1 MTRQYILLPL
11 LFLLTTYLS
20 AVFAQTQVSG
30 KVIDENG
37 LPVPYANVLF
47 VKTTIGGY
55 TDEEG
60 RFSLYSEKRQR
71 ELEVSLI
78 GYTTKKIHLEK
89 DHTKGLVVVLAE
101 GEQLSEVT
109 VVAKPK
115 KALSKKENPAYT
127 VLQGIWKNK
136 KKRGLQNATAYEY
149 KKHTTTE
156 LGINNLDT
164 LFLQSTLKSEYDTIR
179 KLLSE
184 KKYKE
189 TFSLPMYL
197 SEKVEKVY
205 ANNQIGKKRVD
216 IEAERS
222 QGIVQQGFGL
232 ERVSKSF
239 DDFDI
244 YDNTYMI
251 LNKPFVSPLAEFGY
265 GVYLYVLN
273 DTIQKDNRSY
283 YRIFFFPKD
292 DQDLALEGKFDVDT
306 KTFMVSNIQMHT
318 TPKTNIN
325 LVRGLSFEKYF
336 TIAND
341 SIYLPEREI
350 QEGDFTIFTKKDEE
364 KGLYVKNY
372 ITFSDVLLNKPKG
385 AAFYEQEIVKVSKNQ
400 FYKDD
405 NYWNKNTIGGA

>member
-115 KALSKKENPAYT
+115 KALPKKENPAYT

-164 LFLQSTLKSEYDTIR
+164 LFLQSTLKSEYDTIESCYLR
-179 KLLSE
+179 KRIKKQFRSRCTLAKKWKKCMLTTKQVRSE
-184 KKYKE
+184 
-189 TFSLPMYL
+189 
-197 SEKVEKVY
+197 
-205 ANNQIGKKRVD
+205 
-216 IEAERS
+216 
-222 QGIVQQGFGL
+222 
-232 ERVSKSF
+232 
-239 DDFDI
+239 
-244 YDNTYMI
+244 
-251 LNKPFVSPLAEFGY
+251 
-265 GVYLYVLN
+265 
-273 DTIQKDNRSY
+273 
-283 YRIFFFPKD
+283 
-292 DQDLALEGKFDVDT
+292 
-306 KTFMVSNIQMHT
+306 
-318 TPKTNIN
+318 
-325 LVRGLSFEKYF
+325 
-336 TIAND
+336 
-341 SIYLPEREI
+341 
-350 QEGDFTIFTKKDEE
+350 
-364 KGLYVKNY
+364 
-372 ITFSDVLLNKPKG
+372 
-385 AAFYEQEIVKVSKNQ
+385 
-400 FYKDD
+400 
-405 NYWNKNTIGGA
+405 

>member
-1 MTRQYILLPL
+1 MTKKILFLILLL
-11 LFLLTTYLS
+11 LPIA
-20 AVFAQTQVSG
+20 AVFGQTHVSG

-47 VKTTIGGY
+47 PKTTIGGY

-78 GYTTKKIHLEK
+78 GYTTKKVHLDK
-89 DHTKGLVVVLAE
+89 DNTKGLVIVLPE

-109 VVAKPK
+109 IVAKPK
-115 KALSKKENPAYT
+115 KALPKKENPAYA

-136 KKRGLQNATAYEY
+136 KKRGLQNATAYQY
-149 KKHTTTE
+149 RKHSTTE
-156 LGINNLDT
+156 LGVNNLDT
-164 LFLQSTLKSEYDTIR
+164 IFLQKALGKEYDTIR
-179 KLLSE
+179 RMLSE

-197 SEKVEKVY
+197 TEKIENVY
-205 ANNQIGKKRVD
+205 GNNQLNKKRID

-232 ERVSKSF
+232 ERVSQSF

-265 GVYLYVLN
+265 GVYLYVLS
-273 DTIQKDNRSY
+273 DTIQDGNRSF
-283 YRIFFFPKD
+283 YRINFFPRD
-292 DQDLALEGKFDVDT
+292 DQDLALEGKFEVDT
-306 KTFMVSNIQMHT
+306 KTYIVKSIQMRT

-336 TIAND
+336 SIQND

-350 QEGDFTIFTKKDEE
+350 QEGDFTLLTKKD
-364 KGLYVKNY
+364 
-372 ITFSDVLLNKPKG
+372 
-385 AAFYEQEIVKVSKNQ
+385 
-400 FYKDD
+400 
-405 NYWNKNTIGGA
+405 

>member
-1 MTRQYILLPL
+1 MTKQYILLPL

-20 AVFAQTQVSG
+20 AVFSQTQVSG

-115 KALSKKENPAYT
+115 KALPKKENPAYM

-205 ANNQIGKKRVD
+205 ANNQTGKKRID

-292 DQDLALEGKFDVDT
+292 DQDLALKESL
-306 KTFMVSNIQMHT
+306 M
-318 TPKTNIN
+318 
-325 LVRGLSFEKYF
+325 
-336 TIAND
+336 
-341 SIYLPEREI
+341 
-350 QEGDFTIFTKKDEE
+350 
-364 KGLYVKNY
+364 
-372 ITFSDVLLNKPKG
+372 
-385 AAFYEQEIVKVSKNQ
+385 
-400 FYKDD
+400 
-405 NYWNKNTIGGA
+405 